1 MIIPILRSIVRI
13 FENSE
18 GLLGFVGLGVNACG
32 SDAAVRGGEEFGA
45 CAFNHFRT
53 LCRCL
58 KHPRIDMCAF
68 RVAVCLYESESGFH
82 SIFI

>member
-32 SDAAVRGGEEFGA
+32 PDAAVRGGEELGA
-45 CAFNHFRT
+45 CAFNHFA
-53 LCRCL
+53 CYAVAA

-68 RVAVCLYESESGFH
+68 RVAVCLYESESGF
-82 SIFI
+82 I